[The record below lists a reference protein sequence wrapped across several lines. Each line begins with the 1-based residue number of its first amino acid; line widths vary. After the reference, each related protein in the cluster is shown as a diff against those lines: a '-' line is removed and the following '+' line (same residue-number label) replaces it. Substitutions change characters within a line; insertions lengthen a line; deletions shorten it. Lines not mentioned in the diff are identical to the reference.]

1 MSTSTTSRSAPESTV
16 SDEPKRRGL
25 RRFLPGGS
33 GKSRSKARRAGKSR
47 EPRELRQVAVAS
59 HDSAPRHWP
68 WILALALVGV
78 LLVGAV
84 YAVFFSPLLG
94 VRSVSITGAPDPL
107 TAKVRSIVDVPD
119 GTPLAR
125 VDLDEVAAKVE
136 GVQEIADVEVARGW
150 PDTLSIVVTP
160 RIPVAVTSAN
170 GQFWLLDATGD
181 PYLAVATP
189 PAGLITV
196 ALVAPGVG
204 DPSTIAALTVAAA
217 LTPDFRAQVAS
228 ISARTNFDV
237 ELTMIDGRKII
248 WGEATDSDKKMQI
261 LPALLLAQEGT
272 EYDITDPTLVTV
284 R

>member
-1 MSTSTTSRSAPESTV
+1 VSTSTTSRSAPESTG
-16 SDEPKRRGL
+16 SAEAAPRRSL
-25 RRFLPGGS
+25 RRFLPSGSHKPRQSRKSQQSAATSIGG
-33 GKSRSKARRAGKSR
+33 
-47 EPRELRQVAVAS
+47 
-59 HDSAPRHWP
+59 APRRWP

-94 VRSVSITGAPDPL
+94 VRSVAITGAPEPL
-107 TAKVRSIVDVPD
+107 TAKVRAIVDVPD

-150 PDTLSIVVTP
+150 PDTLSIIVTP
-160 RIPVAVTSAN
+160 RVPVAVTSAN

-204 DPSTIAALTVAAA
+204 DSSTIAALAVAAA
-217 LTPDFRAQVAS
+217 LTPDFRTQVAS
-228 ISARTNFDV
+228 VSARTDFDV
-237 ELTMIDGRKII
+237 ELAMVDGRKII

-261 LPALLLAQEGT
+261 LPALLLAREGT

>member
-1 MSTSTTSRSAPESTV
+1 MSTSTTSRGAPESTG
-16 SDEPKRRGL
+16 SAQPAPKRGL
-25 RRFLPGGS
+25 RRYLPGRSRKTRGS
-33 GKSRSKARRAGKSR
+33 RGSR
-47 EPRELRQVAVAS
+47 EFREFRRSQQ
-59 HDSAPRHWP
+59 SAPSAPPRRWP
-68 WILALALVGV
+68 WILALATVGV

-84 YAVFFSPLLG
+84 FAVFFSPLLG
-94 VRSVSITGAPDPL
+94 VRSVAITGAPEPL
-107 TAKVRSIVDVPD
+107 TAKIRAIVDVSD

-125 VDLDEVAAKVE
+125 VDLADVAAKVE
-136 GVQEIADVEVARGW
+136 GVQEVADVEVARGW

-160 RIPVAVTSAN
+160 RVPVAVTSAN
-170 GQFWLLDATGD
+170 GQYWLLDATGD

-204 DPSTIAALTVAAA
+204 DSATIAALTVAAA

-228 ISARTNFDV
+228 ISARTDFDV
-237 ELTMIDGRKII
+237 ELTLVDGRKII
-248 WGEATDSDKKMQI
+248 WGEPTDSDRKMQI